1 MVETHRQTHTP
12 SNHYDGVVSDFLN
25 VPTTPPRQRKPQ
37 GKDFDDD
44 IINIYRNDLHLMAS
58 EKEAE
63 SYEYDAHLKTGVSRN
78 DERVDHHLKKTGK
91 TAVSA
96 SDLKLNQSLRSS
108 QSGRYSHYINK
119 SNRELFSEDNF
130 GNSENVKLGETDTI
144 VKVINGD
151 YEDDHNVNYYS
162 IGNNRS
168 FGVQD
173 DTKEGIIT
181 PEVSDPLIDP
191 FYHKSDDELSMN
203 YQTARLND
211 ENHNEDDLMRIKN
224 YERIIYDEST
234 DNVNDKDN
242 TIDDGSFDN
251 SQQMIR
257 FLKVIK
263 HPNKNRMEDNL
274 DSLTQELMD
283 DMQHIRD
290 KREHAYGENDEIEDH
305 CDALIN
311 IEKIAN
317 QEMSLEMIQEETEH
331 DTTKPQQSEIETY
344 DRGKY
349 TSESKGKEN
358 GLKADKKGV
367 IFGQSEEMENKRQEI
382 MQKILRSA
390 YSSMSTYK
398 RGSFESLNLNAG
410 NLFPLTFIDEM
421 KELEEL
427 GIDAMSIIRKIMSQY
442 SHIFEPSKKRKK

>member
-1 MVETHRQTHTP
+1 MVDTHRQNHTP
-12 SNHYDGVVSDFLN
+12 SNHYDGVVSDFLS

-37 GKDFDDD
+37 GKYFGDD
-44 IINIYRNDLHLMAS
+44 IISVYGNDLRIMAS

-63 SYEYDAHLKTGVSRN
+63 SDEYDDHLKTGVSRN
-78 DERVDHHLKKTGK
+78 DDRIDQHLKKTGK

-96 SDLKLNQSLRSS
+96 SDLKLNQSLHSS
-108 QSGRYSHYINK
+108 QSDRYSQYINK
-119 SNRELFSEDNF
+119 SNKQLFSEDNF
-130 GNSENVKLGETDTI
+130 GSTENVKLGETDTI

-151 YEDDHNVNYYS
+151 YEDDQNVNYYS

-173 DTKEGIIT
+173 DSKEGMKT

-191 FYHKSDDELSMN
+191 FYHKSNDELSLN

-224 YERIIYDEST
+224 YERIIYDESA

-242 TIDDGSFDN
+242 TSNDGSFDN
-251 SQQMIR
+251 SQQMRR
-257 FLKVIK
+257 FLKVIR

-290 KREHAYGENDEIEDH
+290 KRQHAYNENDEVEDH
-305 CDALIN
+305 SDALIN

-317 QEMSLEMIQEETEH
+317 EEMSLEMIQEETEN
-331 DTTKPQQSEIETY
+331 DTTKPQQSEFETY

-358 GLKADKKGV
+358 GLTTDKKGV

-382 MQKILRSA
+382 MKKILRSA
-390 YSSMSTYK
+390 YSSMSTFRK
-398 RGSFESLNLNAG
+398 ASFESLNLNAG
-410 NLFPLTFIDEM
+410 IPFALTFIDEM